1 MLMRVVSKTTP
12 LQHRSN
18 RTRAKTSAIE
28 KIETRTEEVQLVPLL
43 RLAQLAQETL
53 LRKARTTAGRL
64 KTLMELRPN
73 ISQKRT
79 REALLSSKP

>member
-18 RTRAKTSAIE
+18 QTRAKTSAIE
-28 KIETRTEEVQLVPLL
+28 KIETRTEEAQVVPLL
-43 RLAQLAQETL
+43 RLAQLAQGTL

-64 KTLMELRPN
+64 KIRMELRPN
-73 ISQKRT
+73 ISRRRI